1 MIFCPISSDSA
12 GGQGHGSMYSSI
24 SATSNNKRSGHD
36 RIADLHRQYDR
47 VDHIPPA
54 DQGSK
59 TTGLTSI
66 LRTSSAGPGTGLVE
80 RMPGKYYTPVIIYS
94 YMLHFS

>member
-1 MIFCPISSDSA
+1 MYSCLISSDSA
-12 GGQGHGSMYSSI
+12 GAQGPGSIYSSM

-54 DQGSK
+54 DPGSK
-59 TTGLTSI
+59 TGLTSI
-66 LRTSSAGPGTGLVE
+66 LRTSSVGPGTGLVE
-80 RMPGKYYTPVIIYS
+80 RMPGKYKASIIS
-94 YMLHFS
+94 FS